1 LYFFPLPQWQGAFR
15 PIFAMSAFYHGS
27 HDLLKAMYQ
36 QLRKLWSK
44 SFVDLRC
51 HHFGLSDADMDRI
64 EKEG

>member
-1 LYFFPLPQWQGAFR
+1 
-15 PIFAMSAFYHGS
+15 
-27 HDLLKAMYQ
+27 MYQ